1 MLENMQLMDK
11 ELEETE
17 KYNKSQMLK
26 NARSSHISIL
36 KQNSTSGMAEQRDLE
51 RNIDRSVKL
60 RNGAEVIGFGSEA
73 RFSKAY
79 LKNLAVP
86 YHFQQMNLT
95 MQPGKP
101 SNLESGTPPKMNKTK
116 MYINSKS
123 NSLRSTP
130 AAPTPSS
137 GLTTWHDEAPPVFL
151 RHRLSTLIDTSR
163 KLQKIKHSIHS

>member
-1 MLENMQLMDK
+1 LDGTAPELNTASKFQQFMLENMQLMDK

-17 KYNKSQMLK
+17 KYNKTQMLK

-36 KQNSTSGMAEQRDLE
+36 KQNSSSGMAELRDLE

-73 RFSKAY
+73 RFSKEY

-95 MQPGKP
+95 MKTSKP
-101 SNLESGTPPKMNKTK
+101 SVTPPKMN
-116 MYINSKS
+116 INSNS
-123 NSLRSTP
+123 NSRSSALKT
-130 AAPTPSS
+130 
-137 GLTTWHDEAPPVFL
+137 
-151 RHRLSTLIDTSR
+151 
-163 KLQKIKHSIHS
+163 

>member
-17 KYNKSQMLK
+17 KYNKTQMLK

-36 KQNSTSGMAEQRDLE
+36 KQNSSSGMAEQRDLE

-73 RFSKAY
+73 RFSKEY

-95 MQPGKP
+95 MKTVKP
-101 SNLESGTPPKMNKTK
+101 SVLHTEPSPPKMNIKA
-116 MYINSKS
+116 
-123 NSLRSTP
+123 TP

>member
-1 MLENMQLMDK
+1 MDK

-17 KYNKSQMLK
+17 KYNKTQMLK

-36 KQNSTSGMAEQRDLE
+36 KQNSSSGMAEQRDLE
-51 RNIDRSVKL
+51 RNIERSVKL

-73 RFSKAY
+73 RFSKEY

-101 SNLESGTPPKMNKTK
+101 SNLESASNK
-116 MYINSKS
+116 
-123 NSLRSTP
+123 
-130 AAPTPSS
+130 
-137 GLTTWHDEAPPVFL
+137 
-151 RHRLSTLIDTSR
+151 
-163 KLQKIKHSIHS
+163 